1 MAQQNTAPIAASFA
15 EIAQATAPA
24 PIVESQTHTSS
35 ESQPS
40 SEPGAPSL
48 SEGQGGSVDLSRPSV
63 ELSADSSF
71 EGESLSSI
79 VDSVLAELKPR
90 LMEQIAKKLKAE
102 KK

>member
-1 MAQQNTAPIAASFA
+1 MAPQNTAAIAESIG
-15 EIAQATAPA
+15 EIAQGTAPA
-24 PIVESQTHTSS
+24 PTAESVQSS
-35 ESQPS
+35 SDVKPF

-48 SEGQGGSVDLSRPSV
+48 SEGQGGSVDLSVSSV
-63 ELSADSSF
+63 ELPSDSF